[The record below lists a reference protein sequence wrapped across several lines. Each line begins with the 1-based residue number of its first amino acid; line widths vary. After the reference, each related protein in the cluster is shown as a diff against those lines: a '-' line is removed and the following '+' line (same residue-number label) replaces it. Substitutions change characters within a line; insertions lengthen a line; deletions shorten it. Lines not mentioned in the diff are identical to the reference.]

1 MVTSVRL
8 DPATERNLAKLSK
21 VTGRTKSD
29 LIRQAVQG
37 LTAQV
42 DRQLKSG
49 PTAYDRLVDMIGVVN
64 LGPGNRAARSEEL
77 LRKKFAIRRTRK

>member
-8 DPATERNLAKLSK
+8 DPTTERNLARLSK

-29 LIRQAVQG
+29 LIRRAVHEM
-37 LTAQV
+37 TAEV
-42 DRQLKSG
+42 DRQLKKS
-49 PTAYDRLVDMIGVVN
+49 PTAYDRLVDMIGVVD

-77 LRKKFAIRRTRK
+77 LRKRFAARRTRK

>member
-8 DPATERNLAKLSK
+8 DPATERNLKKLSK

-29 LIRQAVQG
+29 LIRQAVQR

-42 DRQLKSG
+42 DRQLEGG
-49 PTAYDRLVDMIGVVN
+49 PTAYDRLVDVIGLVN
-64 LGPGNRAARSEEL
+64 LGPGTRAARSEEL
-77 LRKKFAIRRTRK
+77 LRRRFSARHTHK

>member
-8 DPATERNLAKLSK
+8 DPATERSLTKMSR

-42 DRQLKSG
+42 DRQLKGG
-49 PTAYDRLVDMIGVVN
+49 PTAYDRLLDMIGIVD
-64 LGPGNRAARSEEL
+64 LGSGSRAARSEEL
-77 LRKKFAIRRTRK
+77 LSKRFVARRS

>member
-8 DPATERNLAKLSK
+8 DPTTERRLTKLSR

-29 LIRQAVQG
+29 LIRQAVNE
-37 LTAQV
+37 LTAQF
-42 DRQLKSG
+42 DRQLNKS

-64 LGPGNRAARSEEL
+64 LGSGNRAARSEEL
-77 LRKKFAIRRTRK
+77 LRKKLAPRRTRR

>member
-8 DPATERNLAKLSK
+8 DPATERSLKKMSK

-42 DRQLKSG
+42 DRQLKGG
-49 PTAYDRLVDMIGVVN
+49 PTAYDRLLDMIGVVD
-64 LGPGNRAARSEEL
+64 LGSGSRAARSEEL
-77 LRKKFAIRRTRK
+77 LRKRFAARRSHK

>member
-8 DPATERNLAKLSK
+8 DPATERNLAKLSR

-42 DRQLKSG
+42 DQLKGG
-49 PTAYDRLVDMIGVVN
+49 PTAYDRLLDMIGVVD
-64 LGPGNRAARSEEL
+64 LGVGSRAARSEEL
-77 LRKKFAIRRTRK
+77 LRKKFAARRSQK

>member
-8 DPATERNLAKLSK
+8 DLATERNLTKLSK

-29 LIRQAVQG
+29 LIRQAVKG

-42 DRQLKSG
+42 DQQLKRG
-49 PTAYDRLVDMIGVVN
+49 PTAYDRLLDMIGVVD
-64 LGPGNRAARSEEL
+64 LGPDDRAARSEEL
-77 LRKKFAIRRTRK
+77 LRKRFEARRSHK

>member
-37 LTAQV
+37 LTARV
-42 DRQLKSG
+42 DQQLKDG
-49 PTAYDRLVDMIGVVN
+49 PTASDRLLDMIGVVD
-64 LGPGNRAARSEEL
+64 LGVGSRAARSEEL
-77 LRKKFAIRRTRK
+77 LRKKFAAKRSQK